1 MLSLFWLI
9 QSEISLIIEYM
20 ILTNFNTILGKKLI
34 NFSILIQIIEF
45 IKFAVKSFENEI
57 NIVINVI
64 YPPYGIVILYI
75 LPY

>member
-20 ILTNFNTILGKKLI
+20 ILTNLNTILGKKLI

-64 YPPYGIVILYI
+64 YSNMVL
-75 LPY
+75 

>member
-20 ILTNFNTILGKKLI
+20 ILTNLNTILGKKLI

-57 NIVINVI
+57 NIAIDVI
-64 YPPYGIVILYI
+64 YSNMVL
-75 LPY
+75 